1 MASQPSCWWQGVL
14 GAVGFDKRPNIDRAR
29 IPVNARMVRL
39 LRAGD
44 ICEVWRVASPGL
56 SSGSEHGNIRYRY
69 SDDLLFGSLLIAEQ
83 AIDAHSEAE
92 RLQRATES
100 AYQEIFDLLDD
111 TAHPH
116 VIRIWNYLPN
126 INAQTGGDERYRH
139 FNSARQM
146 AFRKSGRATKW
157 TLPPPSAFG
166 SPARRPL
173 SIYFLAA
180 RRRPRVITDPRPSN
194 RD

>member
-126 INAQTGGDERYRH
+126 INAQTGGAERYRH
-139 FNSARQM
+139 FNSARLM
-146 AFRKSGRATKW
+146 AFRKSGRA
-157 TLPPPSAFG
+157 
-166 SPARRPL
+166 PL
-173 SIYFLAA
+173 GAVPAA
-180 RRRPRVITDPRPSN
+180 RDLGIHACSLVSLFFLMELLTPPTSVN
-194 RD
+194 Y